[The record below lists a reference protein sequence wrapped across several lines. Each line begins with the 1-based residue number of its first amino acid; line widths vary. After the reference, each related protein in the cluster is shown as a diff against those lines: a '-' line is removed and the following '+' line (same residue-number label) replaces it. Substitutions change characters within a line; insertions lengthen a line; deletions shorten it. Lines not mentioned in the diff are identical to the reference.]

1 MANLPGNRGS
11 GGGEG
16 GGGRGPGGRD
26 SGGRGR
32 GPGGQRSQE
41 DSEFE
46 DKVIHIN
53 RCAKVVKGGRR
64 FSFSAIVV
72 VGDKKGQ
79 VGIGLGKASE
89 VPEAIKKAGK
99 KARKSLVKVSL
110 EGKTIPHEIL
120 GHFGASQVL
129 MKPAPEGTGVIA
141 SSSVRA
147 ILEAAGIQDI
157 NAKSLKRDNPHN
169 VVKATLDAL
178 KKLRT
183 FSDIA
188 KARGKTLAEIL

>member
-1 MANLPGNRGS
+1 MEKREPRQQRDNRGPA
-11 GGGEG
+11 E
-16 GGGRGPGGRD
+16 
-26 SGGRGR
+26 
-32 GPGGQRSQE
+32 E
-41 DSEFE
+41 SEFE

-79 VGIGLGKASE
+79 VGVGLGKAGE

-99 KARKSLVKVSL
+99 QAKKNLMKVPL
-110 EGKTIPHEIL
+110 EGHTIPHEVL

-129 MKPAPEGTGVIA
+129 MKPAPEGTGIIA

-147 ILEAAGIQDI
+147 ILEVAGVKNILT
-157 NAKSLKRDNPHN
+157 KSIRRDNPHN
-169 VVKATLDAL
+169 VVRATFEG
-178 KKLRT
+178 LRRLRP
-183 FSDIA
+183 FAEIA
-188 KARGKTLAEIL
+188 KARGKTVAEIL

>member
-1 MANLPGNRGS
+1 MAS
-11 GGGEG
+11 HQQQQ
-16 GGGRGPGGRD
+16 GRRE
-26 SGGRGR
+26 
-32 GPGGQRSQE
+32 E

-64 FSFSAIVV
+64 FSFAAIVV

-79 VGIGLGKASE
+79 VGVGLGKAGE

-99 KARKSLVKVSL
+99 QAKKNLMKVPL
-110 EGKTIPHEIL
+110 EGNTIPHEII

-129 MKPAPEGTGVIA
+129 MKPAPEGTGIIA

-147 ILEAAGIQDI
+147 ILEVAGIQNI
-157 NAKSLKRDNPHN
+157 LTKSIRRDNPHN
-169 VVKATLDAL
+169 VVRATLEG
-178 KKLRT
+178 LRNLRN

-188 KARGKTLAEIL
+188 KARGKTVGEIL

>member
-1 MANLPGNRGS
+1 MEKREPRQQMNRG
-11 GGGEG
+11 
-16 GGGRGPGGRD
+16 PA
-26 SGGRGR
+26 
-32 GPGGQRSQE
+32 E

-79 VGIGLGKASE
+79 VGVGLGKAGE

-99 KARKSLVKVSL
+99 QAKKNLMKIPL
-110 EGKTIPHEIL
+110 EGSTIPHEVL

-129 MKPAPEGTGVIA
+129 MKPAPEGTGIIA

-147 ILEAAGIQDI
+147 ILEVAGVKNILT
-157 NAKSLKRDNPHN
+157 KSIRRDNPHN
-169 VVKATLDAL
+169 VVRATFEGLSR
-178 KKLRT
+178 LRQ
-183 FSDIA
+183 FQDIA
-188 KARGKTLAEIL
+188 RARGKTVAEIM